1 MLIVTTCQMI
11 IINFVIFCLC
21 VILYCISGKEIFD
34 KLGDI
39 MLFVWIINM
48 IVVGIIIVSI
58 SLKGG

>member
-21 VILYCISGKEIFD
+21 VILYCISGEEIFD

-48 IVVGIIIVSI
+48 IIVGIIIVSI